1 MLMAKLLP
9 VTALAIACVLLAGCG
24 RNAGTT
30 APPINATASQSEAPL
45 TPVTLHVGDEKKF
58 AEMLAAHQGKVVFVD
73 YWALWCESCV
83 EFFPHT
89 VETHEK
95 FKDRGLVTIAV
106 NFDELNKEAKVRE
119 FLADHG
125 ADFENLMSNY
135 DDVGQAVANAFDFS
149 ALPQFRLYDRTG
161 KMRYEWKA
169 KPGDLEQRIEELL
182 AEEG

>member
-1 MLMAKLLP
+1 MSTIRVAA
-9 VTALAIACVLLAGCG
+9 VIAFAGLAGGGCMQPVYEEG
-24 RNAGTT
+24 NAGKVNQGAQT
-30 APPINATASQSEAPL
+30 ATSLKNVPL
-45 TPVTLHVGDEKKF
+45 LVGDEKKF
-58 AEMLAAHQGKVVFVD
+58 AEMLAAHQGEVVFVD

-106 NFDELNKEAKVRE
+106 NFDELNEEARVRK
-119 FLADHG
+119 FLADHR

-149 ALPQFRLYDRTG
+149 ALPQFRLYDRKG
-161 KMRYEWKA
+161 EMRYEWKA
-169 KPGDLEQRIEELL
+169 KPDDLEQRIEELL
-182 AEEG
+182 AEN